1 MDIFHKEFIGML
13 NKKIEDNPNKIS
25 EMNVEKLIA
34 KIIPELVGILEQ
46 SLNTLSTEMLQERQ
60 QGFSDFMNDNVSY
73 WKTGF
78 DLLESHIVACTEAGE
93 KINIFYRA
101 EAVENNDILFD
112 LLVRHH
118 ARACHI
124 SNEILCLLKSGFPDA
139 AHARW
144 RALHEVNVTAMFLNK
159 HGYECAERFYFHDVI
174 DTYDGM
180 TEHKKYEDRLQAK
193 APTTEVIEDCRK
205 EYDRLIK
212 RYGKSFA
219 FHYGWA
225 AHVFPS
231 RKPKTV
237 GFATIEKDVGLDH
250 MRPYY
255 KWASQNVHAGSKGMR
270 NRLALPECDDDI
282 LVVGQSSAGMADPAH
297 ATALSLMQIT
307 CTLLKSKPT
316 LDHIVLMEVIK
327 NYTDRIGQ
335 TFLSI
340 SKSNDS

>member
-144 RALHEVNVTAMFLNK
+144 RALHEVNVTAMFLDK

-180 TEHKKYEDRLQAK
+180 TEHKSMK
-193 APTTEVIEDCRK
+193 I
-205 EYDRLIK
+205 
-212 RYGKSFA
+212 
-219 FHYGWA
+219 
-225 AHVFPS
+225 
-231 RKPKTV
+231 
-237 GFATIEKDVGLDH
+237 
-250 MRPYY
+250 
-255 KWASQNVHAGSKGMR
+255 GSK
-270 NRLALPECDDDI
+270 
-282 LVVGQSSAGMADPAH
+282 
-297 ATALSLMQIT
+297 
-307 CTLLKSKPT
+307 LKLQQPRS
-316 LDHIVLMEVIK
+316 
-327 NYTDRIGQ
+327 
-335 TFLSI
+335 
-340 SKSNDS
+340 